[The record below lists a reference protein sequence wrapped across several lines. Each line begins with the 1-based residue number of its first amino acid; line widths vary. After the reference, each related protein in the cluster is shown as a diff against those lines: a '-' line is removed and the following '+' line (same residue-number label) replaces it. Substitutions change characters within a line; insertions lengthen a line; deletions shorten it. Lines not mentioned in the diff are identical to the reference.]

1 MFVCEIPDKALII
14 TEEQGHIDELLICS
28 FFFSYESYEY
38 CKLNSGKRGMVAGL
52 WQRQFNGDLAQ
63 NVLQ

>member
-28 FFFSYESYEY
+28 FCFYYYKSYEY
-38 CKLNSGKRGMVAGL
+38 CKLNNGKRGIVAGL
-52 WQRQFNGDLAQ
+52 WQG
-63 NVLQ
+63 